1 MAEKRT
7 ISGVRKRLGA
17 ISVVALFAATLLVS
31 AARAVTTPDLYGLW
45 VVTTDTASDYALRP
59 SPDLRSLHVFWN
71 GTQTHSALRGT
82 FDGTLNAT
90 GDAYNGTFHVTEG
103 SVVVDGTG
111 VFALSKIKEFGLP
124 LVHVHLV
131 PNSGGGVSNF
141 TLEVWFRQ
149 PHAVPGG
156 SVTIEESCPGPSP
169 CNGAAAGESTGSAI
183 SPDIAS
189 VAKATILGS
198 VKFKIRAGHGKKLT
212 IHLNKAGRGL
222 LAKRGALKL
231 QIVVTLKTASGPRVT
246 KVGTVTVHR

>member
-1 MAEKRT
+1 MR
-7 ISGVRKRLGA
+7 RRLGA
-17 ISVVALFAATLLVS
+17 ISVVALFAATVLVS
-31 AARAVTTPDLYGLW
+31 PARAVTAPDLYGLW

-82 FDGTLNAT
+82 FDGTVNAT
-90 GDAYNGTFHVTEG
+90 GNAYNGTFHVTEG
-103 SVVVDGTG
+103 SVAVDGTG

-141 TLEVWFRQ
+141 TLEVLFRQ

-156 SVTIEESCPGPSP
+156 SVTIDESCPGPSP
-169 CNGAAAGESTGSAI
+169 CNGAAAAEGSGSAI
-183 SPDIAS
+183 SPDVAR

-198 VKFKIRAGHGKKLT
+198 VKFKIKPGHSKKLT
-212 IHLNKAGRGL
+212 IHLNKAGRKL
-222 LAKRGALKL
+222 LSKRGALKL
-231 QIVVTLKTASGPRVT
+231 RIVITLTRGSGRRVT
-246 KVGTVTVHR
+246 NVGTVTVHR